1 MPIICRFLSCVIY
14 INTRD
19 HNPPHFHIRM
29 NDGREALVEIET
41 MEMHSRGIAQ
51 REIKEALTWA
61 TENRDML
68 IAKIREYNP

>member
-41 MEMHSRGIAQ
+41 MEINSRGITH
-51 REIKEALTWA
+51 REIKEALKWA
-61 TENRDML
+61 SDNKDML
-68 IAKIREYNP
+68 LTRFKEYNP